1 MRGNRSE
8 LASGR
13 KLPQCHVNMPP
24 LRVYTM
30 ENCDRFVKQI
40 ALAIIIVVIIIIII
54 IIIIIVITIITIIT
68 CNILEGPLQDVLDAL
83 VTFQDVPDLDPTH
96 RQH

>member
-1 MRGNRSE
+1 M
-8 LASGR
+8 
-13 KLPQCHVNMPP
+13 HP
-24 LRVYTM
+24 LRMYTM

-40 ALAIIIVVIIIIII
+40 ALAIIIVVIIII